1 MDHISRPT
9 YLTNLIFD
17 KSTHKST
24 VLFSAWGIAVS
35 PPLNPRRDH
44 LSCVCN
50 LSETLQTWHLLV
62 CSSPSRQSHRH
73 GDWSRYQ
80 DQLNNTWTE
89 HAVHRKL
96 TFGSAPALYPSRG
109 CALSYKLAVQDAWM
123 VDQDERGKIG
133 CMYLLGRRIQPPLWL
148 QTTKFV
154 RDKQPCEICKEWHKS
169 MISLLYMHGFESVA
183 YVHAAK
189 ELQVNNWIGTRVAE

>member
-1 MDHISRPT
+1 MDHISRS
-9 YLTNLIFD
+9 NLFD
-17 KSTHKST
+17 ESTHNSR
-24 VLFSAWGIAVS
+24 VFFSAWGIVVS

-50 LSETLQTWHLLV
+50 LSESLQTWCLLV
-62 CSSPSRQSHRH
+62 CLSPSRQSPQH

-89 HAVHRKL
+89 HAVHQKL
-96 TFGSAPALYPSRG
+96 TFGNARALYPSRG
-109 CALSYKLAVQDAWM
+109 CVLSYKLVVQDAWM

-148 QTTKFV
+148 QTTKFA
-154 RDKQPCEICKEWHKS
+154 RDKQPCEICNEWHKS
-169 MISLLYMHGFESVA
+169 MTSLLYMNGLEPVA
-183 YVHAAK
+183 IYSCGKGGTWKITCTV
-189 ELQVNNWIGTRVAE
+189 EVNLS